1 MTPVRP
7 SLHTWVPTALIC
19 ALLVLNL
26 ALPAHCIAQQ
36 EDSGALEDTAPGA
49 DDDAA
54 IENEISGFNIDQTI
68 TRTGHDFARFMSE
81 YRNLNYPDSDYNLT
95 IQERPSARWGNLIW
109 ITYNNK
115 TVFRRFVSPS
125 TNNIRELAEEAS
137 QMIHE
142 MVLQE
147 KVRAA
152 FTDHFDLGKDEL

>member
-1 MTPVRP
+1 MRTTVALCILLMTP
-7 SLHTWVPTALIC
+7 
-19 ALLVLNL
+19 
-26 ALPAHCIAQQ
+26 LPAVSQ
-36 EDSGALEDTAPGA
+36 EDNGTLEDQVVAE
-49 DDDAA
+49 DSAA
-54 IENEISGFNIDQTI
+54 IEDEISGFNIDQTI

-115 TVFRRFVSPS
+115 TVFRRFISPS
-125 TNNIRELAEEAS
+125 TNNIRQLAEEAS

-152 FTDHFDLGKDEL
+152 FTDHFDLGKDEF

>member
-1 MTPVRP
+1 MKN
-7 SLHTWVPTALIC
+7 
-19 ALLVLNL
+19 LLGTLTL
-26 ALPAHCIAQQ
+26 LLFLPGFAAAQ
-36 EDSGALEDTAPGA
+36 EDSGTLEESTAAETSAG
-49 DDDAA
+49 
-54 IENEISGFNIDQTI
+54 IEDEISGFNVDQTI

-81 YRNLNYPDSDYNLT
+81 FRNLNYPDSDYNLT

-115 TVFRRFVSPS
+115 TVFRRFISPS

>member
-1 MTPVRP
+1 MRVIVAFFLSLMTP
-7 SLHTWVPTALIC
+7 
-19 ALLVLNL
+19 LL
-26 ALPAHCIAQQ
+26 AFSQ
-36 EDSGALEDTAPGA
+36 EDNGTLEDQVVTE
-49 DDDAA
+49 DSAA
-54 IENEISGFNIDQTI
+54 IEDEISGFNIDQTI
-68 TRTGHDFARFMSE
+68 TRTGHDFARYMNE

-115 TVFRRFVSPS
+115 TVFRRFISPS
-125 TNNIRELAEEAS
+125 TNNIRQLAEEAS

>member
-1 MTPVRP
+1 MRKVVAFCLSLMTP
-7 SLHTWVPTALIC
+7 
-19 ALLVLNL
+19 
-26 ALPAHCIAQQ
+26 LPALTQ
-36 EDSGALEDTAPGA
+36 EDNGTLEEQVVAEDSAT
-49 DDDAA
+49 
-54 IENEISGFNIDQTI
+54 IEDEISGFNIDQTI
-68 TRTGHDFARFMSE
+68 TRTGHDFARYMSE

-115 TVFRRFVSPS
+115 TVFRRFISPS
-125 TNNIRELAEEAS
+125 TNNIRQLAEEAS

>member
-1 MTPVRP
+1 MRAAVAFCLSLMTP
-7 SLHTWVPTALIC
+7 
-19 ALLVLNL
+19 LL
-26 ALPAHCIAQQ
+26 AFSQ
-36 EDSGALEDTAPGA
+36 EDNGTLEDQVVAE
-49 DDDAA
+49 DSAA
-54 IENEISGFNIDQTI
+54 IEDEISGFNIDQTI
-68 TRTGHDFARFMSE
+68 TRTGHDFARYMSE

-115 TVFRRFVSPS
+115 TVFRRFISPS
-125 TNNIRELAEEAS
+125 TNNIRQLAEEAS

>member
-1 MTPVRP
+1 MRY
-7 SLHTWVPTALIC
+7 
-19 ALLVLNL
+19 LVLLLLLLSSYSL
-26 ALPAHCIAQQ
+26 AQGGSDDELEPIATAN
-36 EDSGALEDTAPGA
+36 EDTGRLED
-49 DDDAA
+49 
-54 IENEISGFNIDQTI
+54 EISGFNIDQTI

-81 YRNLNYPDSDYNLT
+81 YRNLRYPDSDYNLT

-115 TVFRRFVSPS
+115 TVFRQFISPS
-125 TNNIRELAEEAS
+125 TNNIRGLAEQAS

-147 KVRAA
+147 KIRAA

>member
-1 MTPVRP
+1 MKPASASRHTLLPA
-7 SLHTWVPTALIC
+7 SLLC
-19 ALLVLNL
+19 ALLAVNL
-26 ALPAHCIAQQ
+26 ALPAESIAQQ
-36 EDSGALEDTAPGA
+36 EDSGALEDTAPST

-54 IENEISGFNIDQTI
+54 IEDEISGFNIDQTI

-115 TVFRRFVSPS
+115 TVFRRFISPS
-125 TNNIRELAEEAS
+125 TNNIRALAEEAS

-147 KVRAA
+147 KIRAA

>member
-1 MTPVRP
+1 MK
-7 SLHTWVPTALIC
+7 ALP
-19 ALLVLNL
+19 LVLTFFL
-26 ALPAHCIAQQ
+26 LSPASGTAQ
-36 EDSGALEDTAPGA
+36 EDSGTLEDSQTEDSSAR
-49 DDDAA
+49 
-54 IENEISGFNIDQTI
+54 IEDEISGFNVDQTI

-95 IQERPSARWGNLIW
+95 ILERPSARWGNLIW

-115 TVFRRFVSPS
+115 TVFRRFISPS

-137 QMIHE
+137 KMIHE

-152 FTDHFDLGKDEL
+152 FTDHFDLGKDEF

>member
-1 MTPVRP
+1 MKRSVLLT
-7 SLHTWVPTALIC
+7 LLLLIPTSG
-19 ALLVLNL
+19 L
-26 ALPAHCIAQQ
+26 AQ
-36 EDSGALEDTAPGA
+36 EDSGALEDTVVTEDTSAG
-49 DDDAA
+49 
-54 IENEISGFNIDQTI
+54 IEDEISGFNVDQTI

-95 IQERPSARWGNLIW
+95 IEERPSARWGNLIW

-115 TVFRRFVSPS
+115 TVFRRFISPS